1 MFYSYI
7 TIYRLSI
14 CFILTIF
21 DVSIEDE
28 RVYGILCIEVFPQQR
43 SHIISSDILYE
54 IGLPCST
61 FYSNVY
67 KIKYNFAALKR

>member
-7 TIYRLSI
+7 TIYKLSI
-14 CFILTIF
+14 CFILTVF
-21 DVSIEDE
+21 DVSIENE

-43 SHIISSDILYE
+43 SHIISLDILYE

-61 FYSNVY
+61 FYNSTY
-67 KIKYNFAALKR
+67 IR